1 MVFKIRFID
10 QSESQESVNQSGAF
24 ENQTNLFHFRIAA
37 SCLASS
43 EVRSPFRRTFNFK
56 DVISSNFIQS
66 ISDTDFEKGFM
77 DFKIKKHV
85 ISKIQTHDLTN
96 LNQFLS
102 IK

>member
-1 MVFKIRFID
+1 MD
-10 QSESQESVNQSGAF
+10 QSETQESVNQSGTF

-66 ISDTDFEKGFM
+66 ISDTDLKKGFM
-77 DFKIKKHV
+77 NFKIKRDV
-85 ISKIQTHDLTN
+85 MSKIRSHDLTN